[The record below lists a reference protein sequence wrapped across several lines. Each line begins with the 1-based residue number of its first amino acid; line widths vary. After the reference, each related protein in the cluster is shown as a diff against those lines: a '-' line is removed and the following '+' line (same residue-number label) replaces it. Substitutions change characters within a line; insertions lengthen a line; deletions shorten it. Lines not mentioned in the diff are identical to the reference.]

1 MAKQE
6 GSRVVTNEVR
16 LSYVFLN
23 KPQVD
28 AAGKES
34 YSVCVMLPKSDK
46 ETAAVIRAAHKVA
59 YADAV
64 VKTWGGKKA
73 EVKDP
78 LRDGDV
84 VKAGQEEFKGMWFF
98 NAKTFKKPTV
108 IDLKTR
114 AVANEDEIY
123 SGMWAK
129 LSLNLYGYNNKESK
143 AIGVTYSLNGVLK
156 TKDDTDLAGGGGN
169 AFADFADDLGSED
182 DILGFGGDT
191 VPF

>member
-6 GSRVVTNEVR
+6 GSRVITNEVR

-28 AAGKES
+28 KAGKES
-34 YSVCVMLPKSDK
+34 YSVCIMLPKSDK
-46 ETAAVIRAAHKVA
+46 ETAAAIRAAYKVA
-59 YADAV
+59 YVDAV
-64 VKTWGGKKA
+64 VKAWGGKKA

-84 VKAGQEEFKGMWFF
+84 VKAGQEEFKNMWFF
-98 NAKTFKKPTV
+98 NAKTYRKPTV

-129 LSLNLYGYNNKESK
+129 LSLNLYGY
-143 AIGVTYSLNGVLK
+143 TTRSLRL
-156 TKDDTDLAGGGGN
+156 
-169 AFADFADDLGSED
+169 LG
-182 DILGFGGDT
+182 
-191 VPF
+191 